1 MLDINDAKVHE
12 IVLNEVMTNPTTPK
26 DFAARNEINK
36 LRARIAELEKKAQP
50 KKTTTRKTTK

>member
-26 DFAARNEINK
+26 DFAARN
-36 LRARIAELEKKAQP
+36 
-50 KKTTTRKTTK
+50 